1 MAEVAAPPEAR
12 LEVAE
17 VTEEEEGE
25 EEGPELSAETFSVL
39 AEFYQEQ
46 EEREARQAAAGEVV
60 EVALPEDWQLSQF
73 WYSEST
79 AAALAAAVAAAV
91 GEVAGGARV
100 ACVSA
105 PTLYRALAKLPNI
118 KATCFEFDQR
128 FAAFGEDFRF
138 YDYRAPL
145 EVDRGLR
152 EAFDLVFLD
161 PPFLSEECL
170 AKTAVT
176 ARLLAKER
184 GTPTVLCTGEVMA
197 GLAARLLDLHMC
209 AFLPRHEN
217 NLANQFRCFANFDLD
232 ALIPQAAAAEHS

>member
-1 MAEVAAPPEAR
+1 MAEVAAAPETR
-12 LEVAE
+12 LEVTE
-17 VTEEEEGE
+17 VEEEQEEEEEG
-25 EEGPELSAETFSVL
+25 PQLSAETFSAL

-46 EEREARQAAAGEVV
+46 EEREARQAAAGEVG
-60 EVALPEDWQLSQF
+60 EVDLPEDWQLSQF
-73 WYSEST
+73 WYSEPT
-79 AAALAAAVAAAV
+79 AAALATAVAAAV
-91 GEVAGGARV
+91 GEVAGEARV

-118 KATCFEFDQR
+118 QATCFEFDQR
-128 FAAFGEDFRF
+128 FAAFGADFRF

-145 EVDRGLR
+145 EVDRELR

-197 GLAARLLDLHMC
+197 ELAARLLDLRMC
-209 AFLPRHEN
+209 AFLPQHEN

-232 ALIPQAAAAEHS
+232 ARIPQSAAAEHS